1 MRLRFVSICVVMVL
15 GVASVLQGQDSR
27 RRPVIDKME
36 HVKELLKRE
45 KKLRKAA
52 GFEDRAEVLMNGN
65 QITTR
70 IFNYGSISKPGE
82 RIFDVRWKGLGYAY
96 EFGPMVAAEV
106 VDANGDTVRIVS
118 EALIDNGDVS
128 PDGTTVWGWN
138 PLPGFHDPSYVV
150 GGVQQIA
157 TNDAGDSNGD
167 GKPDS
172 WPENWYNDALQAYVW
187 PGPYARGATTADKE
201 ALYVMDD
208 RDNAEFSYYPFPDD
222 STRRGLG
229 LEVLVRAFQWTSPL
243 AEDAI
248 FFQYSIINRSPK
260 TLPKV
265 FFAMWGDPHI
275 GGANDFSDDDAFFDI
290 LVDMVYA
297 WDHDQTAG
305 AGFTGTPGYLGYK
318 FLESPG
324 NPFDGIDNDLDGMVD
339 EDMNNGIDDDG
350 DWNPD
355 TDDVGVDGVPDT
367 GDEGEGDG
375 VPTAGSRDDV
385 TQPGEPNFEFTDLD
399 ESDQIGLTSFNAF
412 LWSTH
417 WPREDEEIW
426 RRVTPGNFSD
436 IEQNADN
443 VFLYGSGP
451 IRLESLETQRFSV
464 ALLLGENKD
473 DLFLNADVVQT
484 IYNSGYRFTRP
495 PLKPIVTA
503 VAGDHKVTLY
513 WDSRAEESVDDITGK
528 DFEGYVIYRSTDFQF
543 QDVTT
548 ITDANGSKFL
558 ARPLTDA
565 FGNPARFDLVNGIK
579 GLATVPYPGRGVAYY
594 LGDDTGL
601 RHSYVDS
608 TVKNGVTYY
617 YAVVSYDHGDYPRGE
632 RAGIPPTESSKSIT
646 EEQGRL
652 VFDVNTVAVTP
663 NPPALGYVPPELVDN
678 EVKHTAG
685 PGTGS
690 VAARIL
696 DVTRVQEGDRYVLTF
711 SDTLVTD
718 QGDTVLQKNYSVR
731 DMMPVTE
738 TFFAKLGG
746 FLPLANRALIHGT
759 IQVTDPKSGTVFT
772 EGVDYEINYRLGKLK
787 ALEGGALQD
796 RVPYQIR
803 YEYFPIYQSTYFN
816 NEDANPVFDGIELFV
831 NDEKD
836 IHIDTSK
843 TGWVRGG
850 KRPKGYELKV
860 KLFQTGKP
868 YPASYEVRFA
878 NENID
883 EDDFFH
889 VPVPFTVWNLTENR
903 RSRFVFLD
911 KADKNGVRKT
921 LSSGDALVIL
931 NKETGTQSSWM
942 VTFADTTAD
951 TTGVVPQDG
960 DVFLIHTT
968 KPFRVGDVFEFET
981 KALREDKQMAASALD
996 RIAVVPNPYIVA
1008 AEWEPKQVLLT
1019 APRERR
1025 LEFINLPMECT
1036 IRIYTL
1042 AGELVDTIQHKSSVT
1057 NGAETWDLLSKDNI
1071 GVAYGVY
1078 IYHVEA
1084 PGIGEK
1090 IGKFAIIK

>member
-1 MRLRFVSICVVMVL
+1 MKLKTLAVSLLLLVTGTSL
-15 GVASVLQGQDSR
+15 LYAQERWQ
-27 RRPVIDKME
+27 PTIDKLE

-70 IFNYGSISKPGE
+70 VFNYGSISKPGE
-82 RIFDVRWKGLGYAY
+82 RIFDIRWKELGYAY

-106 VDANGDTVRIVS
+106 VDANGDTIHIVS
-118 EALIDNGDVS
+118 EGLIDNGDRS
-128 PDGTTVWGWN
+128 PDGSKVWGWN
-138 PLPGFHDPSYVV
+138 PLPGFHDPTYIV
-150 GGVQQIA
+150 GGVPQIA
-157 TNDAGDSNGD
+157 TNDAPDGNGD

-208 RDNAEFSYYPFPDD
+208 RDNEEFSYYPFPDD

-229 LEVLVRAFQWTSPL
+229 LEVLVRLFQWTSPL

-248 FFQYSIINRSPK
+248 FITYSILNRSPK
-260 TLPKV
+260 VLEKV
-265 FFAMWGDPHI
+265 FFAMWGDPHV
-275 GGANDFSDDDAFFDI
+275 GGANDFSDDNSFFDI

-297 WDHDQTAG
+297 WDADNTAG
-305 AGFTGTPGYLGYK
+305 AGFTGVPGYFGYK

-324 NPFDGIDNDLDGMVD
+324 NNDDGIDNDQDGLVD

-350 DWNPD
+350 DWNPE

-375 VPTAGSRDDV
+375 LPTSGSRDDV

-399 ESDQIGLTSFNAF
+399 EADQIGLTSFNAF
-412 LWSTH
+412 LWSSQ
-417 WPREDEEIW
+417 WPRDDLEIW

-436 IEQNADN
+436 IEQNSDS

-451 IRLESLETQRFSV
+451 IRLDPIETQRFSV

-473 DLFLNADVVQT
+473 DLFLNAEVVQT
-484 IYNSGYRFTRP
+484 IYDSGYRFTRP

-503 VAGDHKVTLY
+503 VPGDGKVTLY

-543 QDVTT
+543 LDITT

-565 FGNPARFDLVNGIK
+565 IGNPARFDLINGIK

-663 NPPALGYVPPELVDN
+663 NPPAIGFVPPEIVG
-678 EVKHTAG
+678 EGVQHTAG
-685 PGTGS
+685 PGTGT
-690 VAARIL
+690 VRARIL
-696 DVTRVQEGDRYVLTF
+696 DVTRVEDGDRYVLTF

-718 QGDTVLQKNYSVR
+718 RGEVLAQKNYSVR

-738 TFFAKLGG
+738 TFFAKVGG
-746 FLPLANRALIHGT
+746 FLPLNNQALI
-759 IQVTDPKSGTVFT
+759 PGTVEVLDPTTGTLFA
-772 EGVDYEINYRLGKLK
+772 EGVDYEINYRRGKLK
-787 ALEGGALQD
+787 ALPGGGLQD

-803 YEYFPIYQSTYFN
+803 YEYFPIYQSTYLN
-816 NEDANPVFDGIELFV
+816 GEDGNPVFDGIQLFV
-831 NDEKD
+831 EDEKE
-836 IHIDTSK
+836 IRIDEEK

-850 KRPKGYELKV
+850 VREKGYELRV
-860 KLFQTGKP
+860 QLFQTGKP
-868 YPASYEVRFA
+868 YPASYEIRFA
-878 NENID
+878 DENID
-883 EDDFFH
+883 EDDFFRT
-889 VPVPFTVWNLTENR
+889 PVPFTIWNLTENK

-911 KADKNGVRKT
+911 KADKEGNRKT
-921 LSSGDALVIL
+921 LSSGDAVVIL
-931 NKETGTQSSWM
+931 NKETGTESSWM

-951 TTGVVPQDG
+951 TTGVIPKEG

-968 KPFRVGDVFEFET
+968 KPFRVGDVFELET
-981 KALREDKQMAASALD
+981 KSAREDKQLAVSALD
-996 RIAVVPNPYIVA
+996 RIAVVPNPYVVS
-1008 AEWEPKQVLLT
+1008 AEWEPRQVLVNV
-1019 APRERR
+1019 PRERR
-1025 LEFINLPMECT
+1025 LQFINLPTECT

-1042 AGELVDTIQHKSSVT
+1042 AGELVDTIEHKSTVID
-1057 NGAETWDLLSKDNI
+1057 GAATWDLLSKDNV